1 MHSISTTPCITRFS
15 ETHVLYHTHSQ
26 SRRSSFTSAFPLF
39 PPIWKVMAHWLQ
51 SRHPRSGMHLQVS
64 KTNLPSALSI
74 ERWSSALQR
83 YELLFT
89 GLVVSSSRFKSQ
101 SVHTGKKNKKG
112 GGGGRQH
119 PSSHREMHHSPTPL
133 CCLSTCEDQPVVAF
147 SLNSK
152 TFVIALKLLS

>member
-51 SRHPRSGMHLQVS
+51 SRHPRSGTHLQVS
-64 KTNLPSALSI
+64 KTNLPSALSN

-89 GLVVSSSRFKSQ
+89 GLVVSRSRFKSR
-101 SVHTGKKNKKG
+101 SVHTGKKTKRGGGG

-133 CCLSTCEDQPVVAF
+133 CCLSTCEDQPVVGF
-147 SLNSK
+147 SLK
-152 TFVIALKLLS
+152 ALKLLS